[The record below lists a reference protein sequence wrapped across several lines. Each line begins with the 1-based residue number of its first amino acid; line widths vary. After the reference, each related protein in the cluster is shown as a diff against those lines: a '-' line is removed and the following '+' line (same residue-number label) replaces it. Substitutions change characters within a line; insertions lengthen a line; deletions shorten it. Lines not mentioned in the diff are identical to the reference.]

1 MTDIK
6 LIQKRLLKMAIT
18 VRDILEKE
26 NIPYF
31 ITYGTLLGA
40 VRHRGFIPW
49 DDDFDFYLFDDSYD
63 KALDALRKN
72 LPEDLFLEYFD
83 SEPLYYHGWA
93 HVKDLKSEV
102 DYSQFPQDG
111 VYAHQGISLDLYR
124 TRFLAAGEEN
134 LYRTRKHLEYL
145 DRKKKHNLISDQEY
159 KERTSK
165 LKEKEKI
172 EESVIASGNYDK
184 SGIWAFHII
193 YNDRLTNEE
202 LFPLKKY
209 DFEGELFY
217 GPNNAD
223 VLLKRCYGDYMKLP
237 PEEKRVPHYGNVK
250 FIDN

>member
-6 LIQKRLLKMAIT
+6 LIQKRLLEMAVA

-31 ITYGTLLGA
+31 ISYGTLLGA
-40 VRHRGFIPW
+40 VRHKGFIPW

-63 KALDALRKN
+63 KALDALRRKLPKN
-72 LPEDLFLEYFD
+72 LFLEYFD

-111 VYAHQGISLDLYR
+111 VYAHHGISLDLYR
-124 TRFLAAGEEN
+124 TRFIAAGEEK

-145 DRKKKHNLISDQEY
+145 DRKKSHDLISTLEY
-159 KERTSK
+159 EARLSK
-165 LKEKEKI
+165 LKEI
-172 EESVIASGNYDK
+172 EVEQENIIASGNYDK
-184 SGIWAFHII
+184 NMIWAFHII

-202 LFPLKKY
+202 LFPLKQY
-209 DFEGELFY
+209 EFENELFY
-217 GPNNAD
+217 GPNSAD
-223 VLLKRCYGDYMKLP
+223 TLLKLCYGNYMELP
-237 PEEKRVPHYGNVK
+237 PVEKRIPHYGNVI
-250 FIDN
+250 FYD